1 MAPGLFHLEAQAQR
15 RPEHPAL
22 VFHDP
27 ETGRGAPLTYAALN
41 DEVNQIS
48 QGLRGLGLAP
58 GSGIAALT
66 GTHREAL
73 VLYFAAMR
81 LGLWYTPLNMHL
93 KAQEIGQIV
102 EDAGAK
108 ALFYRP
114 AYAAQLPP
122 PGSEYREDTATLWAR
137 CADLPKRC
145 PEDAQEGAALLFSSG
160 TTGRPK
166 GVITAQP
173 GAPLGTQ
180 SALAAA
186 RIQAHGLDENTVYL
200 STAPLYHSAPLRYID
215 MVLRL
220 GGTAQVLTH
229 FDAETALGVLEAE
242 PITHSQ
248 WVPTMFVRLLRLP
261 EARREAFRAQAHRYA
276 IHAAAPC
283 PPAVK
288 AAMIDWW
295 GPILYEYYSATEAN
309 GQTVIDSPEWL
320 AHRGSVGRPL
330 LGEVSIRDAHGVP
343 CPPGVA
349 GTVYLRGGATFS
361 YLGDPEKTREA
372 YLEDGFSTVGDLG
385 YLDEEGFLYL
395 TDRRDFTVISG
406 GVNIYPREIEDV
418 LLADPRVAD
427 AAVFGLP
434 DEEFGER
441 LHASVE
447 LVSGVDPTGMEAA
460 LRAHCRAQLAHLKC
474 PKSWLFHEQL
484 PRLPTGKLAKH
495 RLRDEVLASL
505 GLTPPP
511 AAS

>member
-1 MAPGLFHLEAQAQR
+1 MALGLFHLEAQAQR

-41 DEVNQIS
+41 DEVNQIA
-48 QGLRGLGLAP
+48 QGLRALGLAP

-122 PGSEYREDTATLWAR
+122 PGSEVREDTAALWAR

-229 FDAETALGVLEAE
+229 FDAETALGILEAE

-309 GQTVIDSPEWL
+309 GQTVIDS
-320 AHRGSVGRPL
+320 HSGQRGS
-330 LGEVSIRDAHGVP
+330 A
-343 CPPGVA
+343 PP
-349 GTVYLRGGATFS
+349 RGGEHS
-361 YLGDPEKTREA
+361 R
-372 YLEDGFSTVGDLG
+372 
-385 YLDEEGFLYL
+385 
-395 TDRRDFTVISG
+395 
-406 GVNIYPREIEDV
+406 
-418 LLADPRVAD
+418 
-427 AAVFGLP
+427 
-434 DEEFGER
+434 
-441 LHASVE
+441 
-447 LVSGVDPTGMEAA
+447 
-460 LRAHCRAQLAHLKC
+460 
-474 PKSWLFHEQL
+474 
-484 PRLPTGKLAKH
+484 
-495 RLRDEVLASL
+495 
-505 GLTPPP
+505 
-511 AAS
+511 